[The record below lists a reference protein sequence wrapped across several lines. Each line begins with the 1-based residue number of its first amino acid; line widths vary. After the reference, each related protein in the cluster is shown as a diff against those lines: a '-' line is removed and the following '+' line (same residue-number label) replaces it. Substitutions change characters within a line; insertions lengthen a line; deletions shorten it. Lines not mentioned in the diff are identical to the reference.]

1 MNIQPVTYSV
11 CSPSFG
17 GGSGSSKKFI
27 DRALQYVMDKIPE
40 VTFKDTGKLRNT
52 LQKADEV
59 LSRPLENR
67 LVMGATA
74 LLTQPFIDYHN
85 HKVDDET
92 RTIARN
98 RTIAKIIAG
107 TAVGALVRG
116 ASYKIVEQMT
126 KVGASGKYSQKLLP
140 KKLIPEFTKTARF
153 LKNYK
158 NALSTCIAL
167 AAMLVTNFV
176 LDAPLTKWLT
186 NKFNSKDKK
195 LKSIQQ
201 AKQLQQMQQMQQLQQ
216 LQQLQMQPVQEGR
229 FVANV

>member
-74 LLTQPFIDYHN
+74 LLTQPTIDYYN
-85 HKVDDET
+85 HRVDDET
-92 RTIARN
+92 RTVSRN

-107 TAVGALVRG
+107 TLVGMFVVRG
-116 ASYKIVEQMT
+116 PVNKMVEKMT
-126 KVGASGKYSQKLLP
+126 DITGKHRYSRWLLP
-140 KKLIPEFTKTARF
+140 KEYIEKLKKDKGSLTNYRFT
-153 LKNYK
+153 L
-158 NALSTCIAL
+158 
-167 AAMLVTNFV
+167 AMLMALFAMSITNFV
-176 LDAPLTKWLT
+176 LDAPLTIALT
-186 NKFNSKDKK
+186 NVLNEKSGVSKKNDKSNSNSQGK
-195 LKSIQQ
+195 
-201 AKQLQQMQQMQQLQQ
+201 
-216 LQQLQMQPVQEGR
+216 EGIN
-229 FVANV
+229 A